1 MTSGLGFRIFG
12 GLSLVIVLTLGVAA
26 IVFFS
31 LLGGY
36 RDALDRNTLQRQ
48 ADQVLFG
55 VSQFAER
62 NSNPLAVSR
71 YLERQSEETGAL
83 VFILDAEGL
92 VVADLSPGAEFVDL
106 QLPVRLSDVRGRP
119 TTWIPGVVEAGDES
133 LPFLAR
139 LVTFD
144 RFGRAAFVA
153 VAVPDTGNS
162 GVVDDL
168 APRLLISGLA
178 GLMVALIVGL
188 AITRSVYRP
197 LQNLT
202 NAVGA
207 IGRGRYDTRVPV
219 EGPAETQALARAVNR
234 MTEQVEENEATLQQ
248 FMADV
253 SHELRTPLTSIRGFT
268 QSLVDGTVQSDEQRR
283 RSASVIDD
291 EARRMLRLVEEL
303 LDLSRMQ
310 AGEFQLQRERVDP
323 GELLAHVHDVFSQR
337 VVDAGIELVVEA
349 PTSLPTVEVDF
360 DRMVQVLTN
369 LVDNAIQYT
378 PEGSVTIAARREGSV
393 LSLLVR
399 DTGEGIAAED
409 LALLFDRFY
418 RGQSTARRRGTGLGL
433 AIAREIVRAHGG
445 EMEAHSAVGVGTTFR
460 ITLPVAA
467 ALEPQGE
474 ADPAE

>member
-1 MTSGLGFRIFG
+1 MTSGLGVRIFG

-62 NSNPLAVSR
+62 NPNPLAVSL
-71 YLERQSEETGAL
+71 YLEAQSEQTGAL
-83 VFILDAEGL
+83 VFLLDADGL
-92 VVADLSPGAEFVDL
+92 VVADLSPGEEFIDL

-119 TTWIPGVVEAGDES
+119 TTWIPGEVAAGDGS

-139 LVTFD
+139 LVTFE
-144 RFGRAAFVA
+144 RLRTPAFVA
-153 VAVPDTGNS
+153 VALPDTGNS

-178 GLMVALIVGL
+178 GLLVALIVGL

-202 NAVGA
+202 SAVGA

-219 EGPAETQALARAVNR
+219 EGPSETQALARAVNR

-310 AGEFQLQRERVDP
+310 AGELQLRREAVDP
-323 GELLAHVHDVFSQR
+323 GELLTHVRDVFSQR
-337 VVDAGIELVVEA
+337 AEDAGIALVVEV
-349 PTSLPTVEVDF
+349 PDILPTVEMDF

-378 PEGSVTIAARREGSV
+378 PEGSVTIGALREGPV
-393 LSLLVR
+393 LSLIVR

-409 LALLFDRFY
+409 LELLFDRFY

-433 AIAREIVRAHGG
+433 AISREIVRAHGG
-445 EMEAHSAVGVGTTFR
+445 EMEAHSAVGVGTTFQ

-467 ALEPQGE
+467 APGTVSSEPG
-474 ADPAE
+474 A